1 MTLRERG
8 WHAHLTANVSLQQ
21 HEVDLNLQKEDVM
34 RISSLPG
41 AAITGVMILFAPGLA
56 AEAAEVKVIAAI
68 PMTAVVKELGA
79 QFERDTGHKL
89 VTKFVPG
96 PVVKREIDAGETF
109 DVAVSITPVIDA
121 LIKEGKIVAGT
132 RADVAYALVG
142 VGVRAGAPKPDI
154 GSVEAFKLSLL
165 NAKSVAH
172 SAEGASG
179 TYFKGLLERLGIAEE
194 MKPKLK
200 PRSGEA
206 QAKAVPSGEADMIV
220 ATISLILA
228 YDGVQLVGPVPS
240 EVQFYN
246 RFAAGV
252 GTNAREPE
260 AAKALLKL
268 ITSPAAVPV
277 IKAKG
282 MEPGSPR

>member
-1 MTLRERG
+1 MNIRL
-8 WHAHLTANVSLQQ
+8 V
-21 HEVDLNLQKEDVM
+21 
-34 RISSLPG
+34 
-41 AAITGVMILFAPGLA
+41 AAVVGIGLIILLVQNFA
-56 AEAAEVKVIAAI
+56 AEGAEVKVIGAN
-68 PMTAVVKELGA
+68 PMKPVVQELGA

-154 GSVEAFKLSLL
+154 SSVEAFKRALL
-165 NAKSVAH
+165 NAKSVTH

>member
-1 MTLRERG
+1 M
-8 WHAHLTANVSLQQ
+8 HCPTAAAACRVGMSFGRDFS
-21 HEVDLNLQKEDVM
+21 E
-34 RISSLPG
+34 SLPIP
-41 AAITGVMILFAPGLA
+41 ATIAP
-56 AEAAEVKVIAAI
+56 EE
-68 PMTAVVKELGA
+68 
-79 QFERDTGHKL
+79 
-89 VTKFVPG
+89 TKIISKPTFF
-96 PVVKREIDAGETF
+96 KREISSQRT
-109 DVAVSITPVIDA
+109 SIRD
-121 LIKEGKIVAGT
+121 
-132 RADVAYALVG
+132 R
-142 VGVRAGAPKPDI
+142 
-154 GSVEAFKLSLL
+154 F
-165 NAKSVAH
+165 
-172 SAEGASG
+172 
-179 TYFKGLLERLGIAEE
+179 
-194 MKPKLK
+194 K

-220 ATISLILA
+220 VTISLILA